1 MYGVDRGM
9 TVAQAIAKGGGLT
22 LRGTDKGVR
31 VSRRK
36 SDGKLDALEPRL
48 DDPIRPDDLIFIR
61 ESIF

>member
-1 MYGVDRGM
+1 
-9 TVAQAIAKGGGLT
+9 
-22 LRGTDKGVR
+22 VR

-36 SDGKLDALEPRL
+36 PDGKLDALEPRL